1 MPHCQACG
9 APTEERDAHGRPR
22 PVCTACG
29 AVTFLDPKLAA
40 AVLVEREGHVLL
52 GRRGRGARAA
62 GKWSFPAGFV
72 ERGEPVEAAAARE
85 VREEAG
91 LAVAVGPLLG
101 LYSAPGE
108 TVVLAVY
115 LGHAA
120 AGEPTAGDDLDA
132 VGWFP
137 PDALPP
143 LAFPH
148 DRRILDDWRA
158 RKIGE
163 AEPDVGR

>member
-1 MPHCQACG
+1 MPFCQTCG
-9 APTEERDAHGRPR
+9 SPTEERDVHGRPR

-40 AVLVEREGHVLL
+40 AVLVEREGRVLL
-52 GRRGRGARAA
+52 GRRGEGARAA
-62 GKWSFPAGFV
+62 GRWSFPAGFV
-72 ERGEPVEAAAARE
+72 ERGEPVEAAAVREARE
-85 VREEAG
+85 ETG

-115 LGHAA
+115 LAHAE
-120 AGEPTAGDDLDA
+120 GEPVAGDDLDA
-132 VGWFP
+132 VGWFAS
-137 PDALPP
+137 DALPD

-148 DRRILDDWRA
+148 DGRILDDWRA

-163 AEPDVGR
+163 AGPGSGR